1 VKTPGAFNGLS
12 QLKAVAQ
19 QIKADAQVREAEAA
33 ALKARARKA
42 QLEHRLFELAV
53 GPVKPL
59 AQTNKLVPSPEA
71 PSPRARQRER
81 DDLAVM
87 VESISDEFDVGTLLE
102 TDDMLSYRRPGVGP
116 DVLRKLRQGHWSIQ
130 AQLDLH
136 GLRREEAREALSH
149 FMRDIHRRGLRC
161 VRIVHGKGLGSP
173 GKTPVLKGRVQ
184 SWLIQKTNVIA
195 FVQAKA
201 SEGGAGALLVLLDAQ
216 IG

>member
-1 VKTPGAFNGLS
+1 MKAPPAFNGLAD
-12 QLKAVAQ
+12 LKSVAQ
-19 QIKADAQVREAEAA
+19 QIKVEAKAREAEAA
-33 ALKARARKA
+33 ALKERERKA
-42 QLEHRLFELAV
+42 QQEHRLFELAV

-59 AQTNKLVPSPEA
+59 PHTNKLTHTPQA
-71 PSPRARQRER
+71 PSTRARQRER
-81 DDLAVM
+81 DDQAVM

-116 DVLRKLRQGHWSIQ
+116 DVLRKLRQGRWSIQ
-130 AQLDLH
+130 AQIDLH
-136 GLRREEAREALSH
+136 GLRRDQAREALSN
-149 FMRDIHRRGLRC
+149 FLRDIHKRGLRC

-216 IG
+216 AG